1 MRAVHATMGAVVAL
15 AVPGL
20 VVGFVTACKGTLPE
34 PTPDD
39 ADAFVPAPLLPDT
52 SRPVSAVTACEKL
65 HELQCDE
72 GADAGGCAQTIAH
85 ANATQ
90 GFRPFDLWCLS
101 TASSKAQARSC
112 GMTCP

>member
-1 MRAVHATMGAVVAL
+1 MRVVHATMGAVVAL
-15 AVPGL
+15 AAASILVGL
-20 VVGFVTACKGTLPE
+20 GTSCKGALPE

-39 ADAFVPAPLLPDT
+39 ADGFVPAPVVPDSGKPAT
-52 SRPVSAVTACEKL
+52 AFTACENL
-65 HELQCDE
+65 HALQCSE
-72 GADAGGCAQTIAH
+72 GADAGGCTQTIAH